1 MLMRVAIGIHRED
14 LDAVLETYTLLSEK
28 WFTHA
33 SPTLF
38 NAGTCRPQLSSCFLL
53 SMKED
58 SIDVGGLCT
67 SHITSLCSVMTPT
80 PPPHPTQH
88 LYVTQLCETLQ
99 LASTDHHTGVYIQLT
114 MADRPTSPHCR
125 RHSHSHSHAVLKQPS
140 ASLPPLMTDLA
151 GETVHCEDILQQ
163 TRGTARA
170 LLLSG
175 MRLDCVQRR
184 RALCGSRSRGERC
197 AGG

>member
-58 SIDVGGLCT
+58 SIDVGLCT
-67 SHITSLCSVMTPT
+67 SHRHTVLYCDLVTPY
-80 PPPHPTQH
+80 PQPCPGH
-88 LYVTQLCETLQ
+88 L
-99 LASTDHHTGVYIQLT
+99 
-114 MADRPTSPHCR
+114 
-125 RHSHSHSHAVLKQPS
+125 RHSEAVCLHLQVCWRHWCGCALHSCTGQLHCWGQRVIRVVTLVDVTATCSLSPPS
-140 ASLPPLMTDLA
+140 SDKW
-151 GETVHCEDILQQ
+151 HF
-163 TRGTARA
+163 
-170 LLLSG
+170 
-175 MRLDCVQRR
+175 
-184 RALCGSRSRGERC
+184 
-197 AGG
+197 

>member
-1 MLMRVAIGIHRED
+1 MIVTGPHASLTLTLPNPSAVAERPQHMLMRVAIGIHRED

-80 PPPHPTQH
+80 PPPPTGH
-88 LYVTQLCETLQ
+88 L
-99 LASTDHHTGVYIQLT
+99 
-114 MADRPTSPHCR
+114 
-125 RHSHSHSHAVLKQPS
+125 RHSEAVCLYLQVCRWHRRGCALHPRTRQLHCWSQS
-140 ASLPPLMTDLA
+140 ATQGSPL
-151 GETVHCEDILQQ
+151 
-163 TRGTARA
+163 
-170 LLLSG
+170 
-175 MRLDCVQRR
+175 
-184 RALCGSRSRGERC
+184 
-197 AGG
+197 